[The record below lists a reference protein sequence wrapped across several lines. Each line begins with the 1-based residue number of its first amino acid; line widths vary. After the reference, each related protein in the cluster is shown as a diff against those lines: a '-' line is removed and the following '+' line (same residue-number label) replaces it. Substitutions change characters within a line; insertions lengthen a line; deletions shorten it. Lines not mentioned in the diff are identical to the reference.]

1 MEDKKIFGLHRNVF
15 FAGLVSLFMDV
26 SSEMVYPLVPLFL
39 TGVLGASKTSVG
51 IIEGIAESTASL
63 LKVFSGWLSDV
74 LGKRKLLMTLG
85 YGISTLS
92 RPLLYAATGTG
103 GVLTARFIDRFG
115 KGVRTSPR
123 DAIIAE
129 STENH
134 NLGRAF
140 GFHRSMDTIGGVIG
154 PALATI
160 LLILFLGN
168 IRLVFLLSIIP
179 AAIAVALIIFLIKEK
194 KRSTEKRSRAIDF
207 SLSANGGEFKRY
219 LLVIGIF
226 SLGATSD
233 AFIILR
239 AENVGIPN
247 PLIPLLYLSFNVVY
261 ASTAAP
267 LGRMADRVGLK
278 KMLIIGFLLYSA
290 IYAGF
295 AATSNAAALIALF
308 LTYGIFKGMSDGTQ
322 RAYLAKI
329 AAPERT
335 GTAFGLFHTVSG
347 IMLLPASVIGGSLW
361 DKIGPEATFLY
372 GSLLSMLAAIIFIL
386 PSKKRPSSV

>member
-15 FAGLVSLFMDV
+15 FAGLVSLFMDI

-39 TGVLGASKTSVG
+39 TNVIGASKTSVG

-74 LGKRKLLMTLG
+74 LGKRKFLMTIG
-85 YGISTLS
+85 YGISMLS
-92 RPLLYAATGTG
+92 RPALYAASSWG

-115 KGVRTSPR
+115 KGVRTAPR

-140 GFHRSMDTIGGVIG
+140 GFHRSMDTVGAVIG
-154 PALATI
+154 PALATV

-168 IRLVFLLSIIP
+168 IRLVFLLSVIP
-179 AAIAVALIIFLIKEK
+179 AAIAVALVVFLIKEK
-194 KRSTEKRSRAIDF
+194 KQAAEKRSRAIDF
-207 SLSANGGEFKRY
+207 SISANGGEFKHY

-239 AENVGIPN
+239 AENVGIPT
-247 PLIPLLYLSFNVVY
+247 PLIPLLYLSFNTVY

-278 KMLIIGFLLYSA
+278 KMLIAGFLVYSA

-295 AATSNAAALIALF
+295 AATSGAAALIILF
-308 LTYGIFKGMSDGTQ
+308 LAYGIFKGLSDGTQ

-329 AAPERT
+329 TAPERA

-347 IMLLPASVIGGSLW
+347 IMLLPASIIGGYLW
-361 DKIGPEATFLY
+361 DKTGPEATFLY
-372 GSLLSMLAAIIFIL
+372 GSLLSMLAAIIFML
-386 PSKKRPSSV
+386 PSEKRPASA